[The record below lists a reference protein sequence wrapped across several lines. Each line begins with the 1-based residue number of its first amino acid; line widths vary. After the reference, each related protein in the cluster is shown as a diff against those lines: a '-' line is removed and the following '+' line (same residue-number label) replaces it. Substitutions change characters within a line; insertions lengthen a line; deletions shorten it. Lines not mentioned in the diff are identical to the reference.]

1 MTDTFKKSGVKS
13 NNTLT
18 KQKRTIV
25 YSKSTNTGENSLKIQ
40 HSTRIKAS
48 FLNILTNPEA

>member
-40 HSTRIKAS
+40 HSTGIKAC
-48 FLNILTNPEA
+48 FLNISTNPEA